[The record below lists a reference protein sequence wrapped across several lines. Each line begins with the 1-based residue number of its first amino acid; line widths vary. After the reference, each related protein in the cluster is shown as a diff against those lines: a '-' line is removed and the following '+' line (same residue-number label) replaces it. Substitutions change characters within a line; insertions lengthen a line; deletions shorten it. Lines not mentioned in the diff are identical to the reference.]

1 MFMPE
6 KIRTS
11 PASPPV
17 IHRKNQAA
25 LVLEDDELPDDELPE
40 DELLDEESFEV
51 DDFEDSDE
59 PPELDEDD
67 SVFAGAGL
75 LPDERLSVR

>member
-11 PASPPV
+11 PASLPV

-25 LVLEDDELPDDELPE
+25 LVLEDDELPDDEL
-40 DELLDEESFEV
+40 LDEESFEV
-51 DDFEDSDE
+51 DDDFEDSDE
-59 PPELDEDD
+59 PLELDEDG
-67 SVFAGAGL
+67 SVFADAGV

>member
-1 MFMPE
+1 MPE

-11 PASPPV
+11 PASLPV

-40 DELLDEESFEV
+40 DEESFEV
-51 DDFEDSDE
+51 DDDFDDSDE
-59 PPELDEDD
+59 PLELDDD